1 MTNTFDIPLCETLDE
16 FAWDPDEDPRPDP
29 DHAAGFDED
38 GLPVGYEAEP
48 ALRPGGLL
56 SRRPLPVSGPSL
68 QQRKEQAMTLYHVH
82 IYREMRLYFPGIKA
96 GTPEE
101 AAKIAADRL
110 TQEAELID
118 DCDGEST
125 AALVDVAS
133 DDDYE
138 HSRVIDFEPERL
150 RKAASELLNALKDL
164 LGDLPSV
171 QGGVCQHCG
180 REYHDIPT
188 G

>member
-1 MTNTFDIPLCETLDE
+1 
-16 FAWDPDEDPRPDP
+16 
-29 DHAAGFDED
+29 
-38 GLPVGYEAEP
+38 
-48 ALRPGGLL
+48 
-56 SRRPLPVSGPSL
+56 
-68 QQRKEQAMTLYHVH
+68 MTLYHVH

-125 AALVDVAS
+125 ARLVDVAS

-138 HSRVIDFEPERL
+138 HSRVIDFSPNGCARL
-150 RKAASELLNALKDL
+150 PRNCRTPKDL

-188 G
+188 GDCPSDDCPSFKALAAIATATAVDGGGTLHLQRLPDSGG